1 MSAGP
6 FAHWSIQTTL
16 VWVLGTCVVAVVWYA
31 LFYRATQDEWLQAS
45 NDLGAAR
52 TELATATRARDRAV
66 AHAEELKVE
75 AAQLA
80 AARAASAGD
89 GEDLLLVV
97 APLASELG
105 LTLDRWRPL
114 ADEATGPLVM
124 APVEVDARG
133 SWPGLLALLGRL
145 EALPQVLVVQRLSLR
160 AGDGDGLE
168 LRLVL
173 GALRLP
179 PVAAGEAAP

>member
-31 LFYRATQDEWLQAS
+31 LFYRATQDEWLRAS
-45 NDLGAAR
+45 NDLGVAR
-52 TELATATRARDRAV
+52 TELETATRARDRAL
-66 AHAEELKVE
+66 AHAQELAAEEAK
-75 AAQLA
+75 LA
-80 AARAASAGD
+80 AARVASAGD

-114 ADEATGPLVM
+114 ADEATGPLVV

-133 SWPGLLALLGRL
+133 TWPALLELLRRL
-145 EALPQVLVVQRLSLR
+145 KELPQVLVVQRLSLR
-160 AGDGDGLE
+160 AGEGDGLE

-173 GALRLP
+173 GALRLA